1 MSPLGSRGPYSTREP
16 SKAHCIQ
23 HCNCKTMNPAYTI
36 SSASRRCFVVAE
48 TPLLPILVSL
58 GAHGEAPT
66 SLSLSPETED
76 WQKLVASLS
85 RKTYSHARSSS
96 SKGLGTV
103 PPSVVT
109 TTEIPSTKTIRETI
123 KRIYKILG
131 LCLESQKHIAH
142 RVEVIEGAPAAADRV
157 IYDLAPRKTALHAY
171 TRVSPN
177 LNITPHDPHDADI
190 EPHWHL

>member
-1 MSPLGSRGPYSTREP
+1 MSMREKKVTTLSDLPEIHRNYTVKVYTGWRHFKMSPLGSRGPYSTREP

-76 WQKLVASLS
+76 WQRLVASLS

-123 KRIYKILG
+123 KRI
-131 LCLESQKHIAH
+131 
-142 RVEVIEGAPAAADRV
+142 
-157 IYDLAPRKTALHAY
+157 
-171 TRVSPN
+171 
-177 LNITPHDPHDADI
+177 
-190 EPHWHL
+190 